1 MKDIINNLTKFN
13 TWKIQLIIA
22 VNFISS
28 KDTYEK
34 VLTHSKSDYIE
45 IMIYDK
51 ADELIKK
58 LFQSLLYRYQTFRNE
73 MYWLYYKCHN
83 INLNRCRLYV
93 DLLLEW
99 RTKKQQKI
107 LSMMMI
113 NSFNTLQQ
121 FYEIMKKLEIFAKN
135 KN

>member
-13 TWKIQLIIA
+13 TGKIQLIIA

-58 LFQSLLYRYQTFRNE
+58 LFQSLVYRYQTGLE
-73 MYWLYYKCHN
+73 TSMKCTDFITN
-83 INLNRCRLYV
+83 VI
-93 DLLLEW
+93 
-99 RTKKQQKI
+99 I
-107 LSMMMI
+107 
-113 NSFNTLQQ
+113 
-121 FYEIMKKLEIFAKN
+121 
-135 KN
+135 